1 MANAINANGTHE
13 RQERYANAIVKLM
26 RPMLKIR
33 NTFSRDYEGNPVSGA
48 VKVPV
53 RNTDVAI
60 VDYNIK
66 NGVALSQSAT
76 TYKNISVDN
85 HKAINEL
92 IDGYEAQ
99 AVPDNLKAQRLESGA
114 YVVASTL
121 EADAI
126 KALTTGTTDST
137 MKDCTK
143 ENVYSNILADI
154 AEIAKLGVDKSRI
167 RVAIS
172 YATELL
178 LLTDEKYSNTTSQ
191 IGAELARE
199 GIVGRINGVNVL
211 TQELGQV
218 GGKDVEYIVYAI
230 DWCQAIDEW
239 MIEPTIND
247 LKDGAHIGASALQ
260 GRMVYTD
267 TVTEAKAVRVK
278 KKGGIVDPEI
288 TGLTITTQEELQQ
301 GNENVNA
308 DAVVATL
315 STEGGTEPFTYTL
328 ETDEVNGVDNA
339 SFKIDG
345 TNVKV
350 NTTPLTQKDYK
361 INIKVTDSK
370 GKTFTNHT
378 TISVA
383 AAAE

>member
-137 MKDCTK
+137 MEDCTK

-260 GRMVYTD
+260 GRMVYAD
-267 TVTEAKAVRVK
+267 KVTNTGAVIVK
-278 KKGGIVDPEI
+278 KKS
-288 TGLTITTQEELQQ
+288 
-301 GNENVNA
+301 A
-308 DAVVATL
+308 
-315 STEGGTEPFTYTL
+315 
-328 ETDEVNGVDNA
+328 
-339 SFKIDG
+339 
-345 TNVKV
+345 
-350 NTTPLTQKDYK
+350 
-361 INIKVTDSK
+361 
-370 GKTFTNHT
+370 
-378 TISVA
+378 
-383 AAAE
+383 